1 MRQNSIAKVVFASD
15 QCFAL
20 EIEFSQ
26 SRVYV
31 AAVYASTAYLVRRT
45 LWADLTRLQALFVGP
60 WLFVGDFNAVL
71 GAHEKRGKTLP
82 PKISCDDFL
91 QWTIANQLSH
101 LNTIGVHFTWS
112 NGRVGDNFVALCLDR
127 AICNHAWLNQWQ
139 SIYCYALYK
148 HSSDHHP
155 LVISH
160 SASDFHHAMPFRF
173 FKVWTAHADCERL
186 VKEVW
191 EKQVFGNPMACLQL
205 KLKRLKGVLRVWNK
219 NVFGNVDS
227 NVQLAVDEVMRIQS
241 MIDSNGIT
249 DEKGAYSIPCSLGWK
264 LMTSSDQWAVMCR
277 ALFLRHGK
285 PASSLFHSS
294 IWHGI
299 KLHFTD
305 VLSNSRWL
313 IGKGDTI
320 SFWKDNWLGSS
331 LVGLLNI
338 PLHIHKSLTASV
350 ADMIVEG
357 SWIIPS
363 CIAELDTDVVECIHA
378 VVTPKIPLQDRLVW
392 TASKDGCL
400 T

>member
-1 MRQNSIAKVVFASD
+1 MKFCYNGVMKELDIAKVVFASD

-173 FKVWTAHADCERL
+173 FKVWTAHSDCERL
-186 VKEVW
+186 VKE
-191 EKQVFGNPMACLQL
+191 
-205 KLKRLKGVLRVWNK
+205 
-219 NVFGNVDS
+219 
-227 NVQLAVDEVMRIQS
+227 LAVDEVMRIQS

-249 DEKGAYSIPCSLGWK
+249 DELVVVSFVIITPINLWLESDSKTTLGAFSNHDIVPWDLRNRWTNCFSLGLNVRNSHIFREGNACVEK
-264 LMTSSDQWAVMCR
+264 LANEGHVVATYTWCESVPRCIRDE
-277 ALFLRHGK
+277 FLRD
-285 PASSLFHSS
+285 
-294 IWHGI
+294 
-299 KLHFTD
+299 KL
-305 VLSNSRWL
+305 
-313 IGKGDTI
+313 
-320 SFWKDNWLGSS
+320 
-331 LVGLLNI
+331 GL
-338 PLHIHKSLTASV
+338 PTY
-350 ADMIVEG
+350 
-357 SWIIPS
+357 
-363 CIAELDTDVVECIHA
+363 
-378 VVTPKIPLQDRLVW
+378 R
-392 TASKDGCL
+392 
-400 T
+400 